1 MGLMYS
7 QGEGVPQNY
16 SLANDFWRAAA
27 EKGDTESMTG
37 LGWHNKLGY
46 GVPKD
51 NVRSLMWFILAA
63 ARGSKGA
70 AQQRDLMS
78 SVMPSDQVEEAQ
90 NLALKWPS
98 K

>member
-1 MGLMYS
+1 MYS
-7 QGEGVPQNY
+7 EGEGVPQNY
-16 SLANDFWRAAA
+16 SLANEFWRAAA
-27 EKGDTESMTG
+27 ETGDTQSMTG
-37 LGWHNKLGY
+37 LGWHSKLGY

-63 ARGSKGA
+63 ARGNKDA

-90 NLALKWPS
+90 DLALKWPS